1 MSHPSFREFIREM
14 IAAGHLAS
22 HGGKI
27 LGSKDL
33 DQLSDE
39 QLGKIVFHDIA
50 IRKPLLRHAF
60 IRWLREM
67 FKL

>member
-14 IAAGHLAS
+14 IAAGHTAS

-27 LGSKDL
+27 LQADDL
-33 DQLSDE
+33 DRLADE

-50 IRKPLLRHAF
+50 IRKPSLRHAF
-60 IRWLREM
+60 IRWLRET